1 MDTIDGV
8 LLIFYLW
15 WKEIPWKDSLYF
27 ASAKNRMAWNLPLVD
42 ESSKGLTNEQVSQP
56 SS

>member
-8 LLIFYLW
+8 LIIFYLW